1 MTICLSIYPL
11 FFYVTIE
18 IYSKSGGGKMRVY
31 CEGERIYF
39 SDKVATRLGMTN
51 FNNELW
57 EKIRDLN
64 FRVDYKGKYIY
75 CSKLKKTLHQIVM
88 DFYYG
93 ESVRKEMYKNK
104 FIIEHHDNDGFNC
117 CVENLSFYPDDKN
130 KSKAFGYDKDRVK
143 MMDIVAMNIFK
154 DFNTQK
160 YQITLAF
167 NKPFLFKWEDKCI
180 ELASL
185 YLVYS
190 NDYRIVI
197 NDATNILD
205 LIDSNRR
212 VNLAKLNFEKFDYR
226 GIEHVYLTEE
236 EKKSPLIFRD
246 GQVYMNMNCPYQRIV
261 STPPKKELYNK

>member
-1 MTICLSIYPL
+1 M
-11 FFYVTIE
+11 E
-18 IYSKSGGGKMRVY
+18 VY
-31 CEGERIYF
+31 CEGDRIYF
-39 SDKVATRLGMTN
+39 LDKAGTRLGVTN
-51 FNNELW
+51 FNKELW
-57 EKIRDLN
+57 ENIKDLN
-64 FRVDYKGKYIY
+64 FRATSKDKYIY
-75 CSKLKKTLHQIVM
+75 CSKFKKTLHQIVM

-93 ESVRKEMYKNK
+93 ENVRKEMYKNR

-117 CVENLSFYPDDKN
+117 CVENLSFYPNDKN

-167 NKPFLFKWEDKCI
+167 NKPFLLKWEDKFI
-180 ELASL
+180 EITSL

-205 LIDSNRR
+205 LIDSNKRFE
-212 VNLAKLNFEKFDYR
+212 LSKLNFEKYDYR
-226 GIEHVYLTEE
+226 EMNYTYLTEE
-236 EKKSPLIFRD
+236 EKGAPLIFRD
-246 GQVYMNMNCPYQRIV
+246 GQTYMNMNCPHQRII
-261 STPPKKELYNK
+261 STPPKEELYKS